1 MSHSTL
7 LTLTPSLKVWR
18 VTTTKIRS
26 FLVLALILPFLFIPN
41 TVDRAVAVVCSNSD
55 YGLTAQCAAPSAQA
69 IKDRTGTNT
78 NGVYWISVN
87 GVATQIYSIMD
98 SAMNG
103 GGWMLAMKGANTG
116 STFGYS
122 ANYWTTNNTLNTAN
136 PAPNWGSTNT
146 DAKYAIFN
154 STLASDIM
162 AIFPDATPGGAITGQ
177 NYGHT
182 WVEQMPTP
190 SNTTTISG
198 VSNSVDYTG
207 KTLLELFSD
216 NLKIPIRNPANTTPY
231 RPTGSVFSS
240 QAGYKFF
247 GYNYRSG
254 SGDSRYIKKVR
265 WGFGWNNEGDEGS
278 NDVTGGI
285 GLDITTRT
293 SEQWSAGD
301 IPECCQDAT
310 GVNRQMKFEIYIKA
324 FASAPSAVRNFDL
337 TGAPGSANLK
347 WDVPSRLGGSVLEKY
362 VLEISRD
369 GGSTWVD
376 SATVSAADTSTT
388 VTGLTDGT
396 NYAFKIY
403 GVNAYGDGA
412 PNQIEWVAG
421 SPDAPPTV
429 SVSPGDETATVTWD
443 SPIYAGSTAISDYSI
458 EYSSNGVNWISV
470 SHTASTTR
478 TINLTGLTNGLNYT
492 VRIAGI
498 NSIGT
503 GLKRKSEA
511 FIPAGVVIPAYESTT
526 ATNEGLTSVIT
537 NYDPRF
543 CWNVSTSSGAGSVTP
558 NWPTGLKPYM
568 EFKASDY
575 NATSKIWRDSSG
587 NNRHTEPSFVTGNP
601 SLVTATINSNG
612 SRCSY
617 PVLQGGTSDVIRFN
631 NPTFSSGNF
640 TLFHVA
646 RYNGGSRGR
655 IINGINND
663 WISGHWNSRAGV
675 AHDYGWLTSTDGLAN
690 LDNWVLSSQRTGD
703 YRANGQNRALTGA
716 HTDSMPEIGINT
728 HGERSDYQVAEVII
742 FDRRL
747 SDTETAQVEDYLGG
761 QYGLNAY
768 TFSSVSRLAQG
779 KVTVHHV
786 RGGDTVTA
794 TVSMKSVTPGFLD
807 GSSTVSVTTN
817 RSVPSKPLALSAIA
831 TSGQVTVSWVPPDVL
846 GSQIDSYTVTALN
859 GGQRC
864 TWIGG
869 PLSCAVTG
877 LPDTLDRYVVVAHN
891 SQGASPESSYIVAG
905 TYKPVL
911 ESTTVTAEGFSG
923 RITNYTTSSDGVA
936 LSWSSSVNAG
946 GTITNSFPNFT
957 VVDVMGGDTA
967 TVTINAASGTSAVRT
982 GTTTISIRANR
993 APPTAPRGVSITTT
1007 TNSATLAWTRPAIPG
1022 GPITS
1027 YTATAYPS
1035 GRTCTWSSGPL
1046 TCTITGLPEILETF
1060 TVTATNASGVS
1071 VASSAVTGGLF
1082 TPQFGTPTLTAEGFT
1097 VPISNYIEGLDW
1109 TVSTT
1114 NTDAQIALNLPI
1126 SGAYSRFRAS
1136 DFNAANNTIP
1146 DSSGNN
1152 RTAATSTGTVTKVT
1166 QAADSNGVSRSFD
1179 VIQGNTGSTWVFNN
1193 PLFTDSK
1200 FTMISFARYT
1210 GGSRGRIFTSIGYNY
1225 LTGFWNGSAGVAHHD
1240 GWVTNQVDRFG
1251 NNWLVSVDYAFNYR
1265 GNGVNYGNS
1274 GGTNYLPPMSINYS
1288 ENSDYQFAEVMFFDR
1303 QLSEA
1308 EIVKI
1313 EDYFA
1318 QTYGVTLGRASSNTY
1333 SPTASVTIT
1342 NVLGGTPVTI
1352 NVTTTNPGTPP
1363 VAVRGAGADFSATV
1377 LRSVPTAVRSVT
1389 TNPIDGGAE
1398 VKWVRPQIL
1407 GGTITSY
1414 TATATNA
1421 GRTCTW
1427 SSGALGCTI
1436 TGLPNNTLETI
1447 TVTATNITG
1456 TSTPS
1461 APALVMPQKMPLAP
1475 VMTGFASTSVTR
1487 GSDSPGLAGTR
1498 YINYH
1503 NDDPNWFAT
1512 ATKYNTTGTPVT
1524 STQINRFTSNADN
1537 YSWLWTGFFKASTT
1551 GTYYFQT
1558 CSDDGSWLW
1567 VGANA
1572 ASGYTNS
1579 NAIVNNGGG
1588 HGVECREGNIS
1599 LTAGTYYP
1607 IRITFGEGGGG
1618 DEITVNFKVP
1628 GGSYRS
1634 DGTGF
1639 YYLTEY
1645 VNYSGVEVSFNTPA
1659 SNGSQAIID
1668 YIVTTNSGESAT
1680 GTSSPI
1686 FVGPLTKNTPYTF
1699 TIRARNAAGLGAIS
1713 GASPSYTLLA
1723 PPDAPANVT
1732 AKVDPAG
1739 MTISWSSA
1747 GGNITEYEIQ
1757 KSSDSGSTWS
1767 AATTTIGTLTSVTV
1781 AGLTTGDSYLFRVR
1795 AKNVAGNSSYTT
1807 TTAGV
1812 VQTGKPSAP
1821 TGLTAIGAGTSVVLG
1836 WNDPNPSGALVST
1849 FNVQFSNNAG
1859 KTWNDFVHNPSTTPG
1874 ITVTNLTNGNT
1885 YLFRVAAVNPSGVSN
1900 YSSSVSI
1907 SLGAPTAAPTSLS
1920 GRAGNQKVTLS
1931 WTAPA
1936 LGTPNISASVL
1947 SGLLGVATSTNL
1959 PGGITPYAR
1968 YEAINFNPLTKIWL
1982 DSSGNARN
1990 TQNGRITGA
1999 PTVVTTIENQ
2009 NASTLSFK
2017 TVQGSTSDSIRFDNS
2032 ILYDGNYTLFNVAR
2046 YTGGSKGRIITS
2058 DYTNWLS
2065 GFWNNNSGVA
2075 YHNGWVT
2082 QVENRHETDW
2092 VISTDYAL
2100 NYRSNGVSRG
2110 SGAGDSTLPPLV
2122 INNGENSDFQV
2133 AEILIFDRA
2142 LTLTEIEQVERFL
2155 AAKYGLTLGDSNSQV
2170 SNTSTP
2176 LATNFTA
2183 RADAINNCSPIL
2195 SSAVG
2200 VALGYQNG
2208 VCTIRF
2214 ASTTV
2219 SEFTVPTGVGA
2230 LNILV
2235 NGGGAGRG
2243 GTDSRPGGYSGPSG
2257 RVEGT
2262 IAVAPG
2268 DVLTMAPGSAGQNGI
2283 GCVSNTGGGA
2293 GGVNALGYNGG
2304 NGGKAAPAGCS
2315 GGGGGG
2321 GGASVIN
2328 AALAS
2333 GTKVII
2339 AGGAGGAA
2347 GGNNCDAS
2355 TSAQNGQGI
2364 GNNASRIYGSNGG
2377 FSSNGDG
2384 GGAGGGGGG
2393 AMAGNGG
2400 TMSAPCGE
2408 YLGTGGAAGTN
2419 STASIVTLVSSFV
2432 NLNAQVNGF
2441 IQISYTPNIVQ
2452 PDDYVIQYS
2461 ANNGSTWTTFIHE
2474 TLTSTSVDVTGLSGG
2489 TSYVFRVAAKN
2500 SVGQGNWSVVS
2511 SPFTPTGGS
2520 EVPKIVIPP
2529 LAGSTTGVTVEIPAD
2544 AIPTTASVSGSTVF
2558 QSNAGDGARIVKI
2571 ETLAGSGG
2579 ITAVSTPIIIHL
2591 PVSVSGSVPA
2601 YSTDNVSWISIP
2613 ELPSRS
2619 MPRSQSIGYVRN
2631 IDGSIDIYTWSL

>member
-1 MSHSTL
+1 
-7 LTLTPSLKVWR
+7 VI
-18 VTTTKIRS
+18 TTKIRR
-26 FLVLALILPFLFIPN
+26 FLVVVLVIPFLLTPISVETAN
-41 TVDRAVAVVCSNSD
+41 AATCSNSD
-55 YGLTAQCAAPSAQA
+55 YGLTALCAAPSAQA

-116 STFGYS
+116 NTFGYS
-122 ANYWTTNNTLNTAN
+122 ANYWTTNNTLNPSN
-136 PAPNWGSTNT
+136 PEPNWGSTNT
-146 DAKYAIFN
+146 DAKYSIFN
-154 STLASDIM
+154 SMLASDIM

-177 NYGHT
+177 SYGYT

-198 VSNSVDYTG
+198 ASNSVDYTG
-207 KTLLELFSD
+207 KTLLELFTD
-216 NLKIPIRNPANTTPY
+216 NTKIPIRNPAATTPY
-231 RPTGSVFSS
+231 RATGSVFSS

-247 GYNYRSG
+247 GYNYRST
-254 SGDSRYIKKVR
+254 SSDSRYIKKVR

-293 SEQWSAGD
+293 STQWSAGD

-324 FASAPSAVRNFDL
+324 FASAPSSVRNFEL
-337 TGAPGSANLK
+337 AGAPGTANLK
-347 WDVPSRLGGSVLEKY
+347 WDIPSRLGGAALENY
-362 VLEISRD
+362 ILEISRD
-369 GGSTWVD
+369 GGSTWPD
-376 SATVSAADTSTT
+376 TATVSASDTSTT
-388 VTGLTDGT
+388 VSGLTDGT
-396 NYAFKIY
+396 SYVFKIY

-421 SPDAPPTV
+421 SPDLPSNVTV
-429 SVSPGDETATVTWD
+429 VSGDETATVTWD
-443 SPIYAGSTAISDYSI
+443 TPSYSGTTAITDYSI
-458 EYSSNGVNWISV
+458 EYSSNGTTWINV
-470 SHTASTTR
+470 SHTASTAR
-478 TINLTGLTNGLNYT
+478 TINLTGLTNGLTYS
-492 VRIAGI
+492 VRIGGI

-503 GLKRKSEA
+503 GLKRSSA
-511 FIPAGVVIPAYESTT
+511 SFIPAGVVIPRYESTT
-526 ATNEGLTSVIT
+526 ATNEGFTSVIP
-537 NYDPRF
+537 NFDPRF
-543 CWNVSTSSGAGSVTP
+543 CWNVSATSGTGSVTP
-558 NWPTGLKPYM
+558 NWPTGLTPYM

-575 NATSKIWRDSSG
+575 NATTKIWRDSSG
-587 NNRHTEPSFVTGNP
+587 NNRHTDPSFVTGNP
-601 SLVTATINSNG
+601 ILATTITNTNG
-612 SRCSY
+612 SRCSF
-617 PVLQGGTSDVIRFN
+617 PVIQGGTGDVIRFN
-631 NPTFSSGNF
+631 NPTFTSGNF

-646 RYNGGSRGR
+646 RYTGGSRGR

-663 WISGHWNSRAGV
+663 WISGHWNSQAGV
-675 AHDYGWLTSTDGLAN
+675 VHDYGWMTSTTGLTN
-690 LDNWVLSSQRTGD
+690 VDNWVLSAQRSGD
-703 YRANGQNRALTGA
+703 YRANGVNRTLTAA
-716 HTDSMPEIGINT
+716 HTDTMPEIGVNT
-728 HGERSDYQVAEVII
+728 HGERSSYQVAEVII
-742 FDRRL
+742 FNRRL

-761 QYGLNAY
+761 QYGLTAY
-768 TFSSVSRLAQG
+768 SFSSTSRLAQG
-779 KVTVHHV
+779 KVTLHHV
-786 RGGDTVTA
+786 RGGDSTTA

-807 GSSTVSVTTN
+807 GSSSVSVTTN
-817 RSVPSKPLALSAIA
+817 KSVPTKPLALSAIA
-831 TSGQVTVSWVPPDVL
+831 TSGQVTVSWIAPDVL
-846 GSQIDSYTVTALN
+846 GAPIDSYTVTAKT
-859 GGQRC
+859 GGQMC

-877 LPDTLDRYVVVAHN
+877 LPDTLDRYEVVAYN
-891 SQGASPESSYIVAG
+891 SEGASPVSNYIVAG
-905 TYKPVL
+905 TYKPVI
-911 ESTTVTAEGFSG
+911 ETTTITAEGFSG
-923 RITNYTTSSDGVA
+923 RISNYVTSSDGVA
-936 LSWSSSVNAG
+936 LSWSTSVNAG
-946 GTITNSFPNFT
+946 GTITNSFPNFSI
-957 VVDVMGGDTA
+957 VDVMGGETA

-982 GTTTISIRANR
+982 GTSTLAIQTNK
-993 APPTAPRGVSITTT
+993 APPTAPRAVSVTTS
-1007 TNSATLAWTRPAIPG
+1007 TNSATLTWTRPAIPG

-1035 GRTCTWSSGPL
+1035 GRTCTWSSGAL
-1046 TCTITGLPEILETF
+1046 GCTITGLPEIMETF
-1060 TVTATNASGVS
+1060 TVTATNASGVGA
-1071 VASSAVTGGLF
+1071 ASTAVTGGLY
-1082 TPQFGTPTLTAEGFT
+1082 TPAFGTPTLTAEGFT
-1097 VPISNYIEGLDW
+1097 VPISNYIEGLNW
-1109 TVSTT
+1109 SISTT
-1114 NTDAQIALNLPI
+1114 NTDAQISLNLPLT
-1126 SGAYSRFRAS
+1126 GTYSRYKAS
-1136 DFNAANNTIP
+1136 DFNSSTKTIP

-1152 RTAATSTGTVTKVT
+1152 RSAATSSGTVSKVT
-1166 QAADSNGVSRSFD
+1166 HASGSNGVTQTFD
-1179 VIQGNTGSTWVFNN
+1179 VIQGDTGSRWDFKN
-1193 PLFTDSK
+1193 PLFSESK
-1200 FTMISFARYT
+1200 FTMITFARYT

-1225 LTGFWNGSAGVAHHD
+1225 LTGFWNGAAGVAHHD
-1240 GWVTNQVDRFG
+1240 GWVTNQTDRFG
-1251 NNWLVSVDYAFNYR
+1251 NNWLVSVDYAYNYR
-1265 GNGVNYGNS
+1265 GNGVNYGTS
-1274 GGTNYLPPMSINYS
+1274 GGTDYLPPMSINNT
-1288 ENSDYQFAEVMFFDR
+1288 EQSDYQFAEVMFFDR
-1303 QLSEA
+1303 KLSEA
-1308 EIVKI
+1308 EIIKI

-1318 QTYGVTLGRASSNTY
+1318 QVYGVTLGRSTANSY
-1333 SPTASVTIT
+1333 DPTASVTVS

-1352 NVTTTNPGTPP
+1352 NVTTSNPGTPP

-1377 LRSVPTAVRSVT
+1377 LRAIPTAVRQVA

-1398 VKWVRPQIL
+1398 VTWVRPQIP

-1421 GRTCTW
+1421 GRTCSW
-1427 SSGALGCTI
+1427 STGALGCTI
-1436 TGLPNNTLETI
+1436 TGLPNNTVETI
-1447 TVTATNITG
+1447 TVTATNVTG

-1461 APALVMPQKMPLAP
+1461 SPVLVTPQKMPLSP
-1475 VMTGFASTSVTR
+1475 VMTGFASTTVSR

-1498 YINYH
+1498 YVNYH
-1503 NDDPNWFAT
+1503 NDNPDWFAT

-1524 STQINRFTSNADN
+1524 STNINRFTSNADN

-1558 CSDDGSWLW
+1558 CSDDGSWVW

-1572 ASGYTNS
+1572 KTGYTNS
-1579 NAIVNNGGG
+1579 NALVNNGGG
-1588 HGVECREGNIS
+1588 HGVQCAEGSIS
-1599 LTAGTYYP
+1599 LTANTYYP

-1628 GGSYRS
+1628 GGSYQS
-1634 DGTGF
+1634 NGAGF

-1645 VNYSGVEVSFNTPA
+1645 VEYSGVEVSFNAPA
-1659 SNGSQAIID
+1659 SNGAQAITE
-1668 YIVTTNSGESAT
+1668 YIVTANTGETAT

-1713 GASPSYTLLA
+1713 ASSPSFTMLA
-1723 PPDAPANVT
+1723 PPDAPSNVT

-1757 KSSDSGSTWS
+1757 KSSDSGSTWTS
-1767 AATTTIGTLTSVTV
+1767 ATTTIGTLTSVTV
-1781 AGLTTGDSYLFRVR
+1781 AGLTTGDTYLFRVR
-1795 AKNVAGNSSYTT
+1795 AKNVAGNSSYTAT
-1807 TTAGV
+1807 STGV

-1821 TGLTAIGAGTSVVLG
+1821 TGLSAIGAGTSVVLG
-1836 WNDPNPSGALVST
+1836 WTDPNPTGALVST
-1849 FNVQFSNNAG
+1849 FNVQYSNNAG
-1859 KTWNDFVHNPSTTPG
+1859 KTWNDFVHSPSTTAG
-1874 ITVTNLTNGNT
+1874 ITVTNLTNGNA

-1900 YSSSVSI
+1900 YSSSVSL
-1907 SLGAPTAAPTSLS
+1907 SLGAPTAAPSSLS

-1936 LGTPNISASVL
+1936 LGTPNISAAVL

-1959 PGGITPYAR
+1959 PGSIIPYAR

-1990 TQNGRITGA
+1990 TQSGRITGT

-2017 TVQGSTSDSIRFDNS
+2017 AVQGTPSDSIRFDNS
-2032 ILYDGNYTLFNVAR
+2032 ILTDGNYTLFNVAR
-2046 YTGGSKGRIITS
+2046 YTGGSRGRIITS

-2092 VISTDYAL
+2092 VLSTDFAQ

-2110 SGAGDSTLPPLV
+2110 AGAGDSILPPLV
-2122 INNGENSDFQV
+2122 INNGENSNFQI
-2133 AEILIFDRA
+2133 AEILIFDRK
-2142 LTLTEIEQVERFL
+2142 LTITEIEQVERYL

-2176 LATNFTA
+2176 LATNFSA

-2230 LNILV
+2230 INILV

-2262 IAVAPG
+2262 IAVAAG

-2293 GGVNALGYNGG
+2293 GGVNGLGYNGG

-2321 GGASVIN
+2321 GAASVIS

-2333 GTKVII
+2333 GSKIII

-2355 TSAQNGQGI
+2355 TAAQNGQGI
-2364 GNNASRIYGSNGG
+2364 GNNSSRIYGSNGG
-2377 FSSNGDG
+2377 FSNNGDG

-2419 STASIVTLVSSFV
+2419 STNSIVTLASSYV

-2452 PDDYVIQYS
+2452 PEDYVIQYS
-2461 ANNGSTWTTFIHE
+2461 SNNGSSWTTFLHE
-2474 TLTSTSVDVTGLSGG
+2474 TLTATSIDVTGLSGG
-2489 TSYVFRVAAKN
+2489 TAYIFRVAAKN
-2500 SVGQGNWSVVS
+2500 SVGQGNWSTVS
-2511 SPFTPTGGS
+2511 SPYTPTGGS

-2544 AIPTTASVSGSTVF
+2544 AIPTTGSVSGSTIF

-2571 ETLAGSGG
+2571 ETLADSGG

-2591 PVSVSGSVPA
+2591 PIAVSGSVPA
-2601 YSTDNVSWISIP
+2601 YSTDNINWIAIP
-2613 ELPSRS
+2613 QLPSRS
-2619 MPRSQSIGYVRN
+2619 MQKSQSIGYVRN
-2631 IDGSIDIYTWSL
+2631 DDGSIDIYTWSL

>member
-1 MSHSTL
+1 MSAT
-7 LTLTPSLKVWR
+7 R
-18 VTTTKIRS
+18 IRK
-26 FLVLALILPFLFIPN
+26 FITLVLVTPFLLLPISP
-41 TVDRAVAVVCSNSD
+41 DSAQAVACSNAD
-55 YGLTAQCAAPSAQA
+55 YGLTAACAAPSAQA

-116 STFGYS
+116 NTFGYS
-122 ANYWTTNNTLNTAN
+122 ANYWTTSNTLNTAS

-146 DAKYAIFN
+146 DAKYEIFN
-154 STLASDIM
+154 STLASDVM
-162 AIFPDATPGGAITGQ
+162 ALFPDATPGGAITGQ
-177 NYGHT
+177 NYGYT

-198 VSNSVDYTG
+198 ASNSVDYTG

-216 NLKIPIRNPANTTPY
+216 NTKIPIRNPALTSPY
-231 RPTGSVFSS
+231 SATGSVFSR
-240 QAGYKFF
+240 QPGYKFF
-247 GYNYRSG
+247 GYNYRS
-254 SGDSRYIKKVR
+254 SSADSRYIKKVR
-265 WGFGWNNEGDEGS
+265 WGFGWNNEGDENS

-293 SEQWSAGD
+293 STQWSAGD
-301 IPECCQDAT
+301 IPECCQDST

-324 FASAPSAVRNFDL
+324 FASAPSAVRNFEL
-337 TGAPGSANLK
+337 IGGSGSATLK
-347 WDVPSRLGGSVLEKY
+347 WDVPARLGGSVLEKY
-362 VLEISRD
+362 TLEVSTD
-369 GGSTWVD
+369 GGSTWPD
-376 SATVSAADTSTT
+376 SATVSASDTSAA
-388 VTGLTDGT
+388 VTGLTNGT
-396 NYAFKIY
+396 AYVFKIY
-403 GVNAYGDGA
+403 GVNAYGDGT

-421 SPDAPPTV
+421 TPDLPPSV
-429 SVSPGDETATVTWD
+429 SVISGDETATISWD
-443 SPIYAGSTAISDYSI
+443 IPSYTGATALTDYSI
-458 EYSSNGVNWISV
+458 EYSSDGVTWSTV
-470 SHTASTTR
+470 SHTASTNR
-478 TINLTGLTNGLNYT
+478 TINLTSLVNGTSYT
-492 VRIAGI
+492 VRVGGI
-498 NSIGT
+498 NSLGT
-503 GLKRKSEA
+503 GLKRQSA
-511 FIPAGVVIPAYESTT
+511 SFIPAGVVTPTYESTT
-526 ATNEGLTSVIT
+526 ANSEGFTSVIS

-543 CWNVSTSSGAGSVTP
+543 CWNVTSTSGTGSVTP
-558 NWPTGLKPYM
+558 QWPSGLTPYM
-568 EFKASDY
+568 EYKASDY
-575 NATSKIWRDSSG
+575 NATTKIWRDSSG
-587 NNRHTEPSFVTGNP
+587 NNRHTDPSFVTGSP
-601 SLVTATINSNG
+601 TVVTTTTNSNG
-612 SRCSY
+612 SRCSF
-617 PVLQGGTSDVIRFN
+617 PVLQGGTSDQIRFN
-631 NPTFSSGNF
+631 NPTFTSGNF
-640 TLFHVA
+640 TLFHVV
-646 RYNGGSRGR
+646 RYTGSSRGR
-655 IINGINND
+655 IVNGINND
-663 WISGHWNSRAGV
+663 WISGHYNGQAGV
-675 AHDYGWLTSTDGLAN
+675 VHDYGWMTSTTGIAN
-690 LDNWVLSSQRTGD
+690 VDNWVLSAQRSGD
-703 YRANGQNRALTGA
+703 YRANGVNRTLTAA
-716 HTDSMPEIGINT
+716 HTDTMPEIGLNT
-728 HGERSDYQVAEVII
+728 HGERSTYQVAEIII
-742 FDRRL
+742 FNRKL

-761 QYGLNAY
+761 QYGLTAY
-768 TFSSVSRLAQG
+768 SFSSQSRIAKG
-779 KVTVHHV
+779 KVTLHHV
-786 RGGDTVTA
+786 RGGDSVTA
-794 TVSMKSVTPGFLD
+794 TIALKSSTPGFLD
-807 GSSTVSVTTN
+807 GSSTIALTTTK
-817 RSVPSKPLALSAIA
+817 SVPSKPLSISAIA
-831 TSGQVTVSWVPPDVL
+831 TTGQVTVSWIAPDIL
-846 GSQIDSYTVTALN
+846 GAPIDSYTVTALT

-877 LPDTLDRYVVVAHN
+877 VPDTLDRYEVVAYN
-891 SQGASPESSYIVAG
+891 SEGASPSSSYIVAG
-905 TYKPVL
+905 TYKPIL
-911 ESTTVTAEGFSG
+911 ESTTITAEGFSG
-923 RITNYTTSSDGVA
+923 RITNYATSSDGVA

-946 GTITNSFPNFT
+946 GTITNSWPNFT
-957 VVDVMGGDTA
+957 VVDVMGGETA

-982 GTTTISIRANR
+982 GTTTIAIQANR
-993 APPTAPRGVSITTT
+993 APPTAPRSVGVTTS
-1007 TNSATLAWTRPAIPG
+1007 TNSATLTWTRPAIPG
-1022 GPITS
+1022 GPITA

-1035 GRTCTWSSGPL
+1035 GRTCAWSTGAL
-1046 TCTITGLPEILETF
+1046 TCTITGLPEIMETF
-1060 TVTATNASGVS
+1060 TVTATNASGVGA
-1071 VASSAVTGGLF
+1071 ASSEVKGGLY
-1082 TPQFGTPTLTAEGFT
+1082 TPAFGTPTLTAEGFT
-1097 VPISNYIEGLDW
+1097 VPITNYVEGLNW

-1114 NTDAQIALNLPI
+1114 NTEAQISLNLPI
-1126 SGAYSRFRAS
+1126 TGAYSRYKAS
-1136 DFNAANNTIP
+1136 DFNASTGTIP

-1152 RTAATSTGTVTKVT
+1152 RAAATSSGTVTKVT
-1166 QAADSNGVSRSFD
+1166 HAAGSNGVTNSFD
-1179 VIQGNTGSTWVFNN
+1179 VIQGDNGSRWDLKN
-1193 PLFTDSK
+1193 PLFSDSK

-1210 GGSRGRIFTSIGYNY
+1210 GTNRNRIFTSIGYNY
-1225 LTGFWNGSAGVAHHD
+1225 LTGFWNGAAGVAHHD
-1240 GWVTNQVDRFG
+1240 GWVTNQTDRFG
-1251 NNWLVSVDYAFNYR
+1251 NNWLVSVDYAYNYR
-1265 GNGVNYGNS
+1265 GNGVNYGTS
-1274 GGTNYLPPMSINYS
+1274 GGTNYLPPMSINNS
-1288 ENSDYQFAEVMFFDR
+1288 EASNYQFAEVMFFDR

-1308 EIVKI
+1308 EILKI

-1318 QTYGVTLGRASSNTY
+1318 QTYGVTLGRASSGTY
-1333 SPTASVTIT
+1333 SPTASVAVS

-1352 NVTTTNPGTPP
+1352 NVTTSNPGTPP

-1377 LRSVPTAVRSVT
+1377 LRAIPTAVRQVA
-1389 TNPIDGGAE
+1389 TNPLDGGAE
-1398 VKWVRPQIL
+1398 ITWVRPQVP
-1407 GGTITSY
+1407 GGNITSY

-1421 GRTCTW
+1421 ARTCTW
-1427 SSGALGCTI
+1427 TSGALGCTI
-1436 TGLPNNTLETI
+1436 TGLPNNTVETI

-1456 TSTPS
+1456 TSSPSTPV
-1461 APALVMPQKMPLAP
+1461 LVTPQKMPLAP
-1475 VMTGFASTSVTR
+1475 VMTGFASTTVSR
-1487 GSDSPGLAGTR
+1487 GSDTPGLAGVR
-1498 YINYH
+1498 YVNYH
-1503 NDDPNWFAT
+1503 NDNPDWFET
-1512 ATKYNTTGTPVT
+1512 ATKYNSTGTPVT
-1524 STQINRFTSNADN
+1524 STQIDRFTSSADN
-1537 YSWLWTGFFKASTT
+1537 YSWLWKGFFKASTT

-1567 VGANA
+1567 IGPKA

-1579 NAIVNNGGG
+1579 NALVNNGGG
-1588 HGVECREGNIS
+1588 HGVQCREGS
-1599 LTAGTYYP
+1599 TTLTAGTYYP

-1628 GGSYRS
+1628 GGTYRS

-1645 VNYSGVEVSFNTPA
+1645 VNVSGVEVSFNAPA
-1659 SNGSQAIID
+1659 DNGAQSITQ
-1668 YIVTTNSGESAT
+1668 YIVTANTGETAT

-1686 FVGPLTKNTPYTF
+1686 FIGPLTKNTPYTF
-1699 TIRARNAAGLGAIS
+1699 TIRARNSAGLGATS
-1713 GASPSYTLLA
+1713 NSSPSYTMLA
-1723 PPDAPANVT
+1723 PPDAPANVS

-1739 MTISWSSA
+1739 MTIAWASA

-1781 AGLTTGDSYLFRVR
+1781 AGLTTGDTYLFRVR
-1795 AKNVAGNSSYTT
+1795 AKNIAGNSAYTATT
-1807 TTAGV
+1807 TGV

-1821 TGLTAIGAGTSVVLG
+1821 TGLSAIGAGTSVVLG
-1836 WNDPNPSGALVST
+1836 WTDPNPSGALVST
-1849 FNVQFSNNAG
+1849 FNVQYSNNGG
-1859 KTWNDFVHNPSTTPG
+1859 KTWNDFVHNASTTPG
-1874 ITVTNLTNGNT
+1874 ITVTNLTNGNN

-1900 YSSSVSI
+1900 YSSSVSL
-1907 SLGAPTAAPTSLS
+1907 SLGAPTAAPSSLS

-1936 LGTPNISASVL
+1936 LGTPNISATVL

-1959 PGGITPYAR
+1959 PGSITPYAR

-1990 TQNGRITGA
+1990 TQSGRITGT

-2017 TVQGSTSDSIRFDNS
+2017 VVQGSTSDSIRFDNA
-2032 ILYDGNYTLFNVAR
+2032 ILSGGNYTLFNVAR

-2092 VISTDYAL
+2092 VISTDYEL
-2100 NYRSNGVSRG
+2100 NYRSNGVNRG
-2110 SGAGDSTLPPLV
+2110 SGAGDSILPPLV
-2122 INNGENSDFQV
+2122 INNGENSNFQI
-2133 AEILIFDRA
+2133 AEILIFDRK
-2142 LTLTEIEQVERFL
+2142 LTLTEIEQVERYL

-2214 ASTTV
+2214 ASTTL

-2262 IAVAPG
+2262 IAVAAG

-2328 AALAS
+2328 ASLAS
-2333 GTKVII
+2333 GTKIII

-2355 TSAQNGQGI
+2355 TAAQNGQGT
-2364 GNNASRIYGSNGG
+2364 GNNSSRIYGSNGG

-2400 TMSAPCGE
+2400 TMSTPCQE

-2419 STASIVTLVSSFV
+2419 STASIVTLVSSYV

-2452 PDDYVIQYS
+2452 PEDYVIQYS
-2461 ANNGSTWTTFIHE
+2461 SNNGSTWTTFAHE
-2474 TLTSTSVDVTGLSGG
+2474 TLTATSIDVTGLSGG
-2489 TSYVFRVAAKN
+2489 TAYTFRVAAKN
-2500 SVGQGNWSVVS
+2500 SVGQSSWSTIS
-2511 SPFTPTGGS
+2511 SPYTPTGGS

-2571 ETLAGSGG
+2571 ETLADSGG
-2579 ITAVSTPIIIHL
+2579 ITAVNTPIIIHL

-2601 YSTDNVSWISIP
+2601 YSTDNINWIAIP

-2619 MPRSQSIGYVRN
+2619 MPRTQSIGYVRN
-2631 IDGSIDIYTWSL
+2631 DDGSIDIYTWRL